1 MSTINDKA
9 TVSLFVNGEQAE
21 QAMTRLS
28 KRANELKT
36 AIQAADEA
44 GNLKEYKKLQ
54 RELDKVN
61 KEMGRCQSTAKGVG
75 IVLNDLS
82 NASIHGLRNTLK
94 YLQKELKLARPDS
107 EVWRRY
113 SEQIDRVKARLDEL
127 TGKINENQSAWERFK
142 KWSVSVWPAIDLI
155 SRGYNSVINGMR
167 DSVDAFAE
175 MDQEMAN
182 VRKFTDMTEQQVA
195 DLNEEFKKIDTR
207 SGRDELNRLAQEAG
221 RLGKTSEEDV
231 LGFVR
236 AADQINVALD
246 DLGDGATLTLSKLT
260 GIFGDEQRYGTEQSL
275 LKVGSVINELSQNC
289 SASAPYLAEFS
300 SRLGGVGAQ
309 AGMTI
314 QQIMGFGAVLD
325 SNAQKV
331 EASATAL
338 SQIIVRLYQEP
349 AKYAKVAGL
358 DVEKFSR
365 MMREDANAAL
375 ILFLETLQKAGGMD
389 VLSPMFKDMG
399 ENGSRAVAALST
411 LATHI
416 DQVKAQQQVANQ
428 AFEEGTSVTKEFTV
442 QNTTAQ
448 ASLEKH
454 KKRAQELRIELGE
467 KLYPVMGYLLISSSA
482 LMRAMLTTIE
492 FISRNKVEILSLV
505 VAISAYMVV
514 VNAQIIR
521 TKVLLALKSIEITYN
536 KALVLGYNTLKGV
549 VLLVN
554 AAYSALSGNMAKA
567 TVAMRTFNIV
577 TKANPLGLL
586 AAALSAAIVW
596 ISRYI
601 SKTKDAQ
608 KAEREAAAERKKNA
622 DDFKRGLRDISR
634 ETAEYA
640 DKEVKSL
647 KKAYEAAIDDTKLK
661 KERIAAVNE
670 LKKMYPDYFGQLST
684 EAILVGEAGKQYEDL
699 TKKIMESAKAR
710 AAQDQVYENEKLR
723 LEKEM
728 ELDQTQD
735 SIEETATRRND
746 LQAKY
751 DNKLHSGNAKTIRE
765 AKVLRPELD
774 EVKQSLDE
782 LNDREYQLVSELA
795 EIDKTNE
802 WLANKYEANIEDA
815 KKKVL
820 DASTI
825 INQSTDQDTVSTPY
839 VSTTQSEKDRKKAEL
854 EQRRALAKAKAEF
867 KQQMEK
873 AKGNW
878 EAGSAENLVNYSQGV
893 KTYEEYLAEKER
905 LDLKYLDD
913 KISIYD
919 SLYDKESE
927 TDQKLLKLY
936 DEDYQEFLLKRAELA
951 NKHRQAENKRSV
963 EDLQRQYKMEVAALE
978 FEFNSPSSKY
988 YGDSRA
994 QQQRLHELKIDY
1006 LLQYQKQYQKQSKE
1020 WLEYERQ
1027 IADAEQANILDRR
1040 KAYMQKYEEFA
1051 AAYTDFSAKRRYEI
1065 ELSMIEELLKQ
1076 RKISEE
1082 DYQIWVVKLREKYR
1096 SESNSASSN
1105 RTEAKY
1111 TVDGPGGKIDIRSDD
1126 QKTESR
1132 IKSLTKDRD
1141 DATSEL
1147 RKRFAAGL
1155 ISQEELDQ
1163 GIRNIE
1169 SAYNKA
1175 LRDPVRSILDE
1186 QTRMLYDL
1194 GVSWADFFESISE
1207 NGKLSFENI
1216 TSVAQSSVA
1225 TLCAGLEIYSQFLE
1239 AQTRRDIANV
1249 EKRYDK
1255 EIEYAQGNSYK
1266 VAKAE
1271 KKKEQETQKI
1281 KAEAAKKEFA
1291 VKVIMAVAQTAQN
1304 ALLGYAA
1311 GLQAG
1316 FPQATWLAPLL
1327 AGLATA
1333 QGMVQIALLKKQQQA
1348 AAAEGYSKGGFT
1360 KPGAVDEPAGIVHAG
1375 EWVASQKL
1383 LSNPVARPLINAL
1396 DLAQRTNTIGSLRA
1410 EDVSRSITA
1419 NNSLVRIAESDG
1431 GSALMVA
1438 AATQM
1443 SRTVDSLTERLK
1455 KPFVTVNT
1463 VTGDQGIKKAQDDY
1477 SRLMNNV
1484 TPKSKRKK

>member
-1 MSTINDKA
+1 MSTIDDKA

-113 SEQIDRVKARLDEL
+113 SEQIGRVKARLDEL

-182 VRKFTDMTEQQVA
+182 VRKFTGMTEQQVA

-365 MMREDANAAL
+365 LMREDANAAL

-482 LMRAMLTTIE
+482 LMHAMLTTIE
-492 FISRNKVEILSLV
+492 FISRNKAEILSLV

-514 VNAQIIR
+514 VNAQILK
-521 TKVLLALKSIEITYN
+521 TKTLLGLKSVEIAYN
-536 KALVLGYNTLKGV
+536 KVLVLGYNTLKGV

-640 DKEVKSL
+640 DKEVRSL
-647 KKAYEAAIDDTKLK
+647 KKAYEAAIDDTKSK

-699 TKKIMESAKAR
+699 TKKIMKAAKAR
-710 AAQDQVYENEKLR
+710 AAQDKVYENEKLR

-746 LQAKY
+746 LQNKY
-751 DNKLHSGNAKTIRE
+751 DNKLHSGNAKKIKE
-765 AKVLRPELD
+765 AKELRPELD

-815 KKKVL
+815 KKKAL
-820 DASTI
+820 EASTVI
-825 INQSTDQDTVSTPY
+825 DQNSTQSTPY
-839 VSTTQSEKDRKKAEL
+839 VSTTQSEKDKKKNEL

-867 KQQMEK
+867 KQQMEQ
-873 AKGNW
+873 AKGDY
-878 EAGSAENLVNYSQGV
+878 ESGSAQNVVEYGEGLKS
-893 KTYEEYLAEKER
+893 YEDFLAEKER
-905 LDLKYLDD
+905 LDLQYINDR
-913 KISIYD
+913 IEIYD
-919 SLYDKESE
+919 SLYAGESDTDK
-927 TDQKLLKLY
+927 KLLKLY
-936 DEDYQEFLLKRAELA
+936 DEDYQEFLLKRAELTK
-951 NKHRQAENKRSV
+951 KHQEAQSKRSV
-963 EDLQRQYKMEVAALE
+963 DDLQRQYKMEVSALE
-978 FEFNSPSSKY
+978 FEFNSPNSKY
-988 YGDSRA
+988 YGDSKA

-1006 LLQYQKQYQKQSKE
+1006 LMLYQKQYKKNSKE
-1020 WLEYERQ
+1020 WLDYERQ
-1027 IADAEQANILDRR
+1027 ITDAEQADMLERR

-1051 AAYTDFSAKRRYEI
+1051 ASYTSLSAQRKYDI
-1065 ELSMIEELLKQ
+1065 ELAMVEALYKQ

-1082 DYQIWVVKLREKYR
+1082 DYQLWLVKLREKYR
-1096 SESNSASSN
+1096 EDSNGASSK
-1105 RTEAKY
+1105 RTETKY

-1126 QKTESR
+1126 QKHESR
-1132 IKSLTKDRD
+1132 IASLNKDRD
-1141 DATSEL
+1141 DAIAEL
-1147 RKRFAAGL
+1147 NQRFADGL

-1163 GIRNIE
+1163 GLSRVE
-1169 SAYNKA
+1169 KAYQKA
-1175 LRDPVRSILDE
+1175 LLDPVRSMLDE
-1186 QTRMLYDL
+1186 QTRMLFDL
-1194 GVSWADFFESISE
+1194 GVAWSDFFAGISE
-1207 NGKLSFENI
+1207 NGKLSFDDI
-1216 TSVAQSSVA
+1216 TTVAQTSVA
-1225 TLCAGLEIYSQFLE
+1225 TLCAGLQTYSQFLE
-1239 AQTRRDIANV
+1239 AQTRIDIANV
-1249 EKRYDK
+1249 EKRYEK

-1271 KKKEQETQKI
+1271 KKKERETQKI
-1281 KAEAAKKEFA
+1281 KSAAAKKEFA
-1291 VKVIMAVAQTAQN
+1291 VKILMAIAQTAQN
-1304 ALLGYAA
+1304 TLMGYSA
-1311 GLQAG
+1311 GLQ
-1316 FPQATWLAPLL
+1316 FPFPANTVMPGIL

-1333 QGMVQIALLKKQQQA
+1333 QGLIQIALLKKQQQA

-1360 KPGAVDEPAGIVHAG
+1360 KPGPVNEPAGVVHAG
-1375 EWVASQKL
+1375 EWVASQRL
-1383 LSNPVARPLINAL
+1383 LANPVARPMIEAL
-1396 DLAQRTNTIGSLRA
+1396 DYAQRTNTIGTLRA
-1410 EDVSRSITA
+1410 EDVSRSIRA
-1419 NNSLVRIAESDG
+1419 NDSLVRMAESDG
-1431 GSALMVA
+1431 SSALMVA
-1438 AATQM
+1438 AAVRM
-1443 SRTVDSLTERLK
+1443 SQTVDSLTDRLNE
-1455 KPFVTVNT
+1455 PFVTVNT
-1463 VTGDQGIKKAQDDY
+1463 VSGDKGIKKAQDDY
-1477 SRLMNNV
+1477 TRLMNNI
-1484 TPKSKRKK
+1484 TPKSKRK

>member
-94 YLQKELKLARPDS
+94 YLQTELKLARPDS

-113 SEQIDRVKARLDEL
+113 SEQIDWVKARLDEL

-142 KWSVSVWPAIDLI
+142 KWSVSVWAPIDLI

-182 VRKFTDMTEQQVA
+182 VRKFTGMTEQQVA

-275 LKVGSVINELSQNC
+275 LKVGSVINELSQTC

-365 MMREDANAAL
+365 LMREDANAAL

-399 ENGSRAVAALST
+399 ENGSHAITALST

-428 AFEEGTSVTKEFTV
+428 AFEEGTSVTKEFMV

-448 ASLEKH
+448 AALEKH

-482 LMRAMLTTIE
+482 LMRAMLTTME
-492 FISRNKVEILSLV
+492 FISRNKEIVVSLSL
-505 VAISAYMVV
+505 AIAMWTIV
-514 VNAQIIR
+514 VNAHTLAVKANAVAQALC
-521 TKVLLALKSIEITYN
+521 TKGLAIWQT
-536 KALVLGYNTLKGV
+536 A
-549 VLLVN
+549 
-554 AAYSALSGNMAKA
+554 AKA
-567 TVAMRTFNIV
+567 ANLVWIMMTGSI
-577 TKANPLGLL
+577 TKATAAQRLFNMTFKSTPFGLFISGITL
-586 AAALSAAIVW
+586 AIGWLMKW
-596 ISRYI
+596 
-601 SKTKDAQ
+601 Q
-608 KAEREAAAERKKNA
+608 REAKAAAEAQKKLKEEQA
-622 DDFKRGLRDISR
+622 EYQKGLRDLTEATAANSKEELAR
-634 ETAEYA
+634 VKVLYETATSERKSRSERENAARSLIKTYPELFEKMSVETVMLGQA
-640 DKEVKSL
+640 QAAYDSLTKSILENARAKAAAEKYNENMGKVVDKEISIRQAE
-647 KKAYEAAIDDTKLK
+647 KKRLEMVQARD
-661 KERIAAVNE
+661 E
-670 LKKMYPDYFGQLST
+670 LKKNLADT
-684 EAILVGEAGKQYEDL
+684 IE
-699 TKKIMESAKAR
+699 ESGMTTDRAKA
-710 AAQDQVYENEKLR
+710 L
-723 LEKEM
+723 
-728 ELDQTQD
+728 
-735 SIEETATRRND
+735 SIEFHAAEDALYD
-746 LQAKY
+746 LNGQITKLY
-751 DNKLHSGNAKTIRE
+751 DEREEILAANTELMDAYNLTEVMTSTPAAKTV
-765 AKVLRPELD
+765 AP
-774 EVKQSLDE
+774 
-782 LNDREYQLVSELA
+782 
-795 EIDKTNE
+795 
-802 WLANKYEANIEDA
+802 
-815 KKKVL
+815 
-820 DASTI
+820 
-825 INQSTDQDTVSTPY
+825 STPY
-839 VSTTQSEKDRKKAEL
+839 VSTTQSEKDKKKAGL

-867 KQQMEK
+867 KQQMEN
-873 AKGNW
+873 AKGDW
-878 EAGSAENLVNYSQGV
+878 EAGSAENLIDYSQGV

-936 DEDYQEFLLKRAELA
+936 DEDYQEFLLKRAELT

-1207 NGKLSFENI
+1207 NGKLSFEDI

-1438 AATQM
+1438 AAAQM

-1455 KPFVTVNT
+1455 MPFVTVNT